1 MGRTDHLNV
10 AGKRAMPV
18 ETHIGL
24 ISSEPTASRAGAAE
38 GESGASCHCCAL
50 MSFCRTASPSRD
62 ECCGE
67 TTVDRDA
74 WSAWLGIGAPVG
86 LLGPLAGAIA
96 VVCMV
101 EPLNGGWTAVLA
113 GCGTWFVLSVLFA
126 LTARSFTAAC
136 CPTRGP
142 S

>member
-10 AGKRAMPV
+10 TGDSVMPV

-24 ISSEPTASRAGAAE
+24 ISSEPPASRAGAA
-38 GESGASCHCCAL
+38 GENPKASCGCCAL
-50 MSFCRTASPSRD
+50 MSFCRTAFPSRD

-74 WSAWLGIGAPVG
+74 WNAWLGIGAPVG

-96 VVCMV
+96 VVSMV
-101 EPLNGGWTAVLA
+101 EPLRGGPTAALA
-113 GCGTWFVLSVLFA
+113 GCGTWFGLSALFA
-126 LTARSFTAAC
+126 LTARSFTTGR
-136 CPTRGP
+136 CPMRGP